1 MIWLKILNKRI
12 KNFYFINL
20 YIKLVLSYFSKLK
33 LYLKL
38 YFKIETDFNAFK
50 VAFLDFSHAGQAVF
64 FRYDVSIVLTK
75 NRSNK
80 SAVSFRSKI

>member
-1 MIWLKILNKRI
+1 MR
-12 KNFYFINL
+12 
-20 YIKLVLSYFSKLK
+20 FSLFSHFN

-38 YFKIETDFNAFK
+38 YFLTLLDFNAFK
-50 VAFLDFSHAGQAVF
+50 LVVLAFCNARQVVF
-64 FRYDVSIVLTK
+64 FRYDVSIVLTT

>member
-1 MIWLKILNKRI
+1 MQFSLFFDLN
-12 KNFYFINL
+12 
-20 YIKLVLSYFSKLK
+20 

-38 YFKIETDFNAFK
+38 YFCIFLNFNSFK
-50 VAFLDFSHAGQAVF
+50 FVFLDFCNARQVVF
-64 FRYDVSIVLTK
+64 FRYDGSIVLTT

>member
-1 MIWLKILNKRI
+1 MR
-12 KNFYFINL
+12 FSMFFDIN
-20 YIKLVLSYFSKLK
+20 

-38 YFKIETDFNAFK
+38 YFIIYIDFNAFK
-50 VAFLDFSHAGQAVF
+50 FVFLDFFNARQVIF
-64 FRYDVSIVLTK
+64 FRYDVSIVLTT